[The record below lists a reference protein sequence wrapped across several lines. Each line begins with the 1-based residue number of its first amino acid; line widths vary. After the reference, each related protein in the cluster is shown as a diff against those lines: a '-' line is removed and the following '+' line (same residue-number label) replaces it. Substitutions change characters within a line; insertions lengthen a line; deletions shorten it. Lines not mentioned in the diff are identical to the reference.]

1 MTLTLDSF
9 TPAYLDQ
16 LADAARK
23 ELAERS
29 LHEFIKQMW
38 DSIEPGAF
46 KDNWHIGIICEHLQA
61 VTQGEIQRLI
71 INIPPRCMKS
81 ISVSCGWPA
90 WTWAQ
95 RGDAPLEGPGTRFLY
110 AAHSLALS
118 VRDSVKTRR
127 IIESPLYQ
135 QWYGDRITLEDD
147 QNTKI
152 RFDNK
157 QKGYRLATS
166 VGGSL
171 TGDGGDILVMD
182 DPLNATDAQSEVVRE
197 ACNDWWDTSMSTRLN
212 DESTGAIVVI
222 MQRLHEN
229 DFTGYLLDK
238 IDEDGK
244 QDWEHLCLPMR
255 YEPDHPH
262 VSIHDLRIED
272 GDLLWPEHRP
282 ENTVVRQER
291 DLGSYNAAGQLQQR
305 PAPRKGGLFDASWWD
320 YVEVAPAGGLKVWGW
335 DLAATDGGGD
345 WTAGVLLSYLDGV
358 FYVEDVQRKQL
369 SPDGVKKLIL
379 GMAEREGRNIP
390 ISIPQDGGQAG
401 KDQVEAFARLL
412 VGFDAR
418 FSTETGSKEA
428 RAFDVSAQCE
438 AGNIKLVRSAWNKA
452 FVDEFS
458 GFPRGAHDDDACSML
473 CLELSISF

>member
-1 MTLTLDSF
+1 MGNGIALLMMYLLGTDMTLTLDTF

-262 VSIHDLRIED
+262 VSIRDLRIED

-282 ENTVVRQER
+282 
-291 DLGSYNAAGQLQQR
+291 GKHSG
-305 PAPRKGGLFDASWWD
+305 
-320 YVEVAPAGGLKVWGW
+320 PAGTGFGIVQCRRPV
-335 DLAATDGGGD
+335 AATPC
-345 WTAGVLLSYLDGV
+345 TP
-358 FYVEDVQRKQL
+358 QRR
-369 SPDGVKKLIL
+369 PV
-379 GMAEREGRNIP
+379 
-390 ISIPQDGGQAG
+390 
-401 KDQVEAFARLL
+401 
-412 VGFDAR
+412 
-418 FSTETGSKEA
+418 
-428 RAFDVSAQCE
+428 
-438 AGNIKLVRSAWNKA
+438 
-452 FVDEFS
+452 
-458 GFPRGAHDDDACSML
+458 
-473 CLELSISF
+473 

>member
-1 MTLTLDSF
+1 MTLTLDTSS
-9 TPAYLDQ
+9 PICLPGPVGS
-16 LADAARK
+16 DAARK

-95 RGDAPLEGPGTRFLY
+95 RGDAPLEAGPGTRFLY

-238 IDEDGK
+238 IDEEWRSKIGNI
-244 QDWEHLCLPMR
+244 WCLPMR

-272 GDLLWPEHRP
+272 GALLWPEHRP
-282 ENTVVRQER
+282 ENTVKV
-291 DLGSYNAAGQLQQR
+291 
-305 PAPRKGGLFDASWWD
+305 
-320 YVEVAPAGGLKVWGW
+320 PAGTGFGFVQCRRPV
-335 DLAATDGGGD
+335 AT
-345 WTAGVLLSYLDGV
+345 TPSTP
-358 FYVEDVQRKQL
+358 QRR
-369 SPDGVKKLIL
+369 PV
-379 GMAEREGRNIP
+379 
-390 ISIPQDGGQAG
+390 
-401 KDQVEAFARLL
+401 
-412 VGFDAR
+412 
-418 FSTETGSKEA
+418 
-428 RAFDVSAQCE
+428 
-438 AGNIKLVRSAWNKA
+438 
-452 FVDEFS
+452 
-458 GFPRGAHDDDACSML
+458 
-473 CLELSISF
+473 